1 MLFSESLYRMKQQQT
16 KQTEITQMDSRTHQA
31 QRFQRPLDIGNN
43 THDMVP
49 SKTSLYNRF
58 QGNRCIWGFAFEC
71 QSNIRRTRLCRRRN
85 TLCSV
90 LSNHI
95 VMSNKTIPS
104 ELMSCIDTLSLDA
117 AFLACPKGYGH
128 FVRSAFMEGFLRSD
142 RFVSLVVLNKTVVAY
157 QGQGADL
164 LSSCNLWQ
172 YASVMCMQQGEVHA
186 GTFVR
191 LLAVIPYI
199 GCCL

>member
-1 MLFSESLYRMKQQQT
+1 
-16 KQTEITQMDSRTHQA
+16 
-31 QRFQRPLDIGNN
+31 
-43 THDMVP
+43 
-49 SKTSLYNRF
+49 
-58 QGNRCIWGFAFEC
+58 
-71 QSNIRRTRLCRRRN
+71 
-85 TLCSV
+85 
-90 LSNHI
+90 
-95 VMSNKTIPS
+95 MSY
-104 ELMSCIDTLSLDA
+104 IDTLSLDA